1 MESLCNCPEL
11 QSLALHN
18 CGLLAVE
25 GLEKCTEMQELYL
38 EVSDFLQAIIGSQ
51 SYTVSLEFSSGQFGA
66 LCHSGSCCHQ
76 MKLKGR

>member
-1 MESLCNCPEL
+1 MLNTCHCRGKEIFLEKETLCFQVKCIVLRDAQSCNMESLCNCPEL

-38 EVSDFLQAIIGSQ
+38 EVSDFL
-51 SYTVSLEFSSGQFGA
+51 
-66 LCHSGSCCHQ
+66 
-76 MKLKGR
+76 